1 MCADCNDPPGD
12 SPSHPRSD
20 PRIDALLGNPAV
32 WRAGKGGVA
41 SAAAIPTGFAAL
53 DRQLPGGGWPAQGLI
68 EFLVDRPGI
77 GELGVLLPAL
87 VALQR
92 MSLEGWLMLVS
103 PPHEPY
109 APALAAR
116 GVDLKRLLVI
126 RTPEILWT
134 MEQALRSMVCRA
146 VIAWVGDTQSLRMQ
160 WLRRLQLAAAQSG
173 SLAVLCRPR
182 RHARESSPAVLR
194 LELEPAS
201 TGLTV
206 RVLKS
211 RGGPLGS
218 VSLRLED
225 ADD

>member
-1 MCADCNDPPGD
+1 MCADSTG
-12 SPSHPRSD
+12 PRND
-20 PRIDALLGNPAV
+20 PRIDALLGNPGV
-32 WRAGKGGVA
+32 WRAGKSDGA
-41 SAAAIPTGFAAL
+41 SAAVIPTGFVVL
-53 DRQLPGGGWPAQGLI
+53 DQRLPGGGWPAQGLI

-87 VALQR
+87 VALQQL
-92 MSLEGWLMLVS
+92 SQESWLMMVS

-146 VIAWVGDTQSLRMQ
+146 VVAWVGEKQSLRMQ
-160 WLRRLQLAAAQSG
+160 WLRRLQLAATQSR

-182 RHARESSPAVLR
+182 CHARESSPAVLR
-194 LELEPAS
+194 LELEPAA

-218 VSLRLED
+218 VCLRIED

>member
-1 MCADCNDPPGD
+1 MRADCNDPPGD
-12 SPSHPRSD
+12 PPGD

-32 WRAGKGGVA
+32 WRAGKIGVA
-41 SAAAIPTGFAAL
+41 NAAVIPTGFSDL
-53 DRQLPGGGWPAQGLI
+53 DQQLPGGGWPAQGLI
-68 EFLVDRPGI
+68 EFLIDRPGI

-87 VALQR
+87 VALQQL
-92 MSLEGWLMLVS
+92 SLESWLMLVS

-109 APALAAR
+109 APALEAR
-116 GVDLKRLLVI
+116 GVDLKRLLVT

-146 VIAWVGDTQSLRMQ
+146 VIAWVGDTQPLRVQ
-160 WLRRLQLAAAQSG
+160 WLRRLQLAATQSG

-218 VSLRLED
+218 VCLGLLD